1 MVFALNGLGGG
12 SLLAGSG
19 LLATLLFSLEAGLL
33 TALPLLFPLEAL
45 LLFFLFL
52 LFGLALFFGL
62 FLSLGFGSTLLLGS
76 TLAGTFLHCLS
87 LLLLAGEAPAL
98 LLADNGLGG
107 LLGVE

>member
-52 LFGLALFFGL
+52 SSALRCFSASF
-62 FLSLGFGSTLLLGS
+62 
-76 TLAGTFLHCLS
+76 
-87 LLLLAGEAPAL
+87 
-98 LLADNGLGG
+98 
-107 LLGVE
+107 